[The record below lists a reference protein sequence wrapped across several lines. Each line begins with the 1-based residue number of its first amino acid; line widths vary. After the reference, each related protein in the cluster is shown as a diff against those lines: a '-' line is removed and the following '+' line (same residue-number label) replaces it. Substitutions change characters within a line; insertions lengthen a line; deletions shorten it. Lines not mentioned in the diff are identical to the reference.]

1 VIRNSKSNKWLIP
14 FKTGRSHRAPSIV
27 NAVISDVDKVNS
39 LIKKLLEASHAR
51 HVKIRKSGVIDD

>member
-27 NAVISDVDKVNS
+27 NVVVSDVDKVNS
-39 LIKKLLEASHAR
+39 LIKKLLETSYAR
-51 HVKIRKSGVIDD
+51 HVKVRKSGVIDD